1 MRRICGFKRLSV
13 KKIDFFFALMKPQPL
28 EEKDL
33 LSQVFN
39 YSTRRAQ
46 TSTEAD
52 VKHTPG
58 FRENKSNS

>member
-1 MRRICGFKRLSV
+1 MRTFCGFKRLSV
-13 KKIDFFFALMKPQPL
+13 KKIDFFFFFFALMKPQPL

-52 VKHTPG
+52 VKH
-58 FRENKSNS
+58 RENLTHSK